1 VSTHPAHARD
11 IVRVHPGIHAHGHHL
26 GGMHLTVT
34 AVHDDTLLDL
44 AEWTGSPLVT
54 LPASDVDVI
63 TPLGATR

>member
-1 VSTHPAHARD
+1 VSGHPAHARD

-34 AVHDDTLLDL
+34 AVNGQDLAL
-44 AEWTGSPLVT
+44 AEWTGGPLVT

-63 TPLGATR
+63 TPLGVAR